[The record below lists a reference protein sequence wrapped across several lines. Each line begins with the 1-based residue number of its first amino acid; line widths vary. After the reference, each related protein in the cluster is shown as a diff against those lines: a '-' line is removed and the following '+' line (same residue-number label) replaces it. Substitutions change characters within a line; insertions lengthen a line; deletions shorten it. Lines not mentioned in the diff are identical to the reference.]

1 MKIPERDRVNQKDKW
16 DLSKLF
22 KTEQE
27 WETALKKLDSEMGKI
42 GQFRGTLG
50 SSVERLKDFLDLMTE
65 LEIQSERLGNYAFLK
80 TSEDAGNST
89 NQNKMARYMRSAS
102 NLASE
107 LSFFNPELQS
117 IDEKVINE
125 YLSDA
130 LLKDYLIALKRIL
143 RFKPYILS
151 DKEEKLLAMQSESN
165 QTPSKVFSALTDVDL
180 DFGEVE
186 TPDGKVPLSQS
197 TFGMLLVHK
206 DRGVRERAY
215 RQFYS
220 VFENH
225 KNTLSSLY
233 SGSVLLDTY
242 KAKARGYS
250 SVRAM
255 RLFPD
260 NVPETVYDNLIDTIH
275 KNLPLLHDY
284 YAFRKKTLNVKSL
297 KHWDVYVPLV
307 QSVETRYTYEKAVE
321 TILKALSPLGE
332 DYCSTLK
339 NGLLGG
345 WVDKYE
351 NKGKR
356 SGAFSS
362 GGYIGDPYILMNY
375 KETVLRDLFTLAHEG
390 GHSMHSWY
398 SVRNN
403 PFQHYSYTIFE
414 AEVASTFN
422 EQLTAKYLLEN
433 AENRSMKA
441 YITGKQ
447 LDDIIATI
455 FRQTMFAEFEHKAHK
470 AVEEGIPLTV
480 DSIRDMYRD
489 LLESYFGDEMDL
501 EEVSDLEALRIP
513 HFYRAYYVYKY
524 ATGLSASIALSRK
537 VLQGG
542 ERERNDYLG
551 FLKSG
556 GSQYPL
562 ESLKAA
568 GVDMES
574 PAPIEDAM
582 EVFKDLFKDLKE
594 YMK

>member
-206 DRGVRERAY
+206 DRRVRERAY

-574 PAPIEDAM
+574 PAPIEYAM

>member
-107 LSFFNPELQS
+107 VSFFNPELQS

>member
-1 MKIPERDRVNQKDKW
+1 MKIPERNNVDQKDKW

-27 WETALKKLDSEMGKI
+27 WETALNNLNKEMGKVD
-42 GQFRGTLG
+42 QFRGTLG
-50 SSVERLKDFLDLMTE
+50 SSAARLKDFLDLMTG
-65 LEIQSERLGNYAFLK
+65 LEMLSERLGNYAFLK
-80 TSEDAGNST
+80 TSEDAGNSS
-89 NQNKMARYMRSAS
+89 NQDRMARYMRSAS
-102 NLASE
+102 NLASA

-117 IDEKVINE
+117 IDDTVMNE
-125 YLSDA
+125 YLSDT
-130 LLKDYLIALKRIL
+130 LLKDYLITLKKIL

-180 DFGEVE
+180 NFGEVE
-186 TPDGKVPLSQS
+186 TPEGKVPLSQS
-197 TFGMLLVHK
+197 TFGMLLIHK
-206 DRGVRERAY
+206 DRSVRERAY
-215 RQFYS
+215 KQFYA

-242 KAKARGYS
+242 KAKVRGYS

-275 KNLPLLHDY
+275 RNLPLLHEY
-284 YAFRKKTLNVKSL
+284 YSFRKKTLSVKSL

-307 QSVETRYTYEKAVE
+307 QSVETHYTYEEAVE

-332 DYCSTLK
+332 EYCSTIK
-339 NGLLGG
+339 TGLIGG

-422 EQLTAKYLLEN
+422 EQLTAKYLLDN
-433 AENRSMKA
+433 AEDNTMKA
-441 YITGKQ
+441 YIIGKQ

-455 FRQTMFAEFEHKAHK
+455 FRQTMFAEFEHKAHQ
-470 AVEEGIPLTV
+470 AVEGGTPLTV
-480 DSIRDMYRD
+480 DSIRTMYRS
-489 LLESYFGDEMDL
+489 LLESYFGEEMDI

-524 ATGLSASIALSRK
+524 ATGLSAAIALSRK
-537 VLQGG
+537 VLTGG
-542 ERERNDYLG
+542 EKERNDYLG

-556 GSQYPL
+556 GSKYPL

-574 PAPIEDAM
+574 PAPIDDAM
-582 EVFKDLFKDLKE
+582 KVFKDLFTDLKE
-594 YMK
+594 YLH

>member
-1 MKIPERDRVNQKDKW
+1 MKIPERDSVNQRDKW

-65 LEIQSERLGNYAFLK
+65 LEMQSERLGNYAFLK

-107 LSFFNPELQS
+107 VSFFNPELQS

-197 TFGMLLVHK
+197 TFGMLLIHK

-260 NVPETVYDNLIDTIH
+260 NVPETVYDNLIETIH

>member
-1 MKIPERDRVNQKDKW
+1 MKIPERNEVKEKDKW

-22 KTEQE
+22 KTDDE
-27 WETALKKLDSEMGKI
+27 WEQALKELEKETKKI
-42 GQFRGTLG
+42 PPYKGTLNR
-50 SSVERLKDFLDLMTE
+50 SADRLKEFLDLMTK
-65 LEIQSERLGNYAFLK
+65 LEMQSERLGNYAFLK
-80 TSEDAGNST
+80 SSEDAGDSA
-89 NQNKMARYMRSAS
+89 NQDRMARYMRSAS

-107 LSFFNPELQS
+107 LSFFNPELQA
-117 IDEKVINE
+117 IDEKVMQK
-125 YLSDA
+125 YLSDE
-130 LLKDYLIALKRIL
+130 LLKDYLIMLKKIL
-143 RFKPYILS
+143 KFKPYILS

-165 QTPSKVFSALTDVDL
+165 QTPSRVFSALTDVDL
-180 DFGEVE
+180 EFGEVE
-186 TPDGKVPLSQS
+186 TPEGKVPLSQS
-197 TFGMLLVHK
+197 TFGMLLIHR
-206 DRGVRERAY
+206 DRTVRETAY
-215 RQFYS
+215 KQFYS

-233 SGSVLLDTY
+233 SGSVLLDVY
-242 KAKARGYS
+242 KAKVRGYS
-250 SVRAM
+250 SVRTM

-260 NVPETVYDNLIDTIH
+260 NVGESVYDNLIETIH
-275 KNLPLLHDY
+275 SNLPLLHEY
-284 YAFRKKTLNVKSL
+284 YSFRKEVLKVDDL

-307 QSVETRYTYEKAVE
+307 QSVETRYTYEEAVE
-321 TILKALSPLGE
+321 TIIKALAPLGE
-332 DYCSTLK
+332 EYCSTLK
-339 NGLLGG
+339 SGLLGR
-345 WVDKYE
+345 WVDRYE

-390 GHSMHSWY
+390 GHSMHSWF

-422 EQLTAKYLLEN
+422 EQLTAKYLLDN
-433 AENRSMKA
+433 AEEDSMKA

-455 FRQTMFAEFEHKAHK
+455 FRQTMFAEFEHQAHR
-470 AVEEGIPLTV
+470 AVEEGSSLTV
-480 DSIRDMYRD
+480 DSIRAMYRR
-489 LLESYFGDEMDL
+489 LLESYFGPEMSL

-524 ATGLSASIALSRK
+524 ATGLSAAIALSRR
-537 VLQGG
+537 VLEGG
-542 ERERNDYLG
+542 EKERVDYLG

-556 GSQYPL
+556 GSKYPL

-574 PAPIEDAM
+574 PAPIQAAM
-582 EVFKDLFKDLKE
+582 DVFKTLFAELKG
-594 YMK
+594 YLK

>member
-65 LEIQSERLGNYAFLK
+65 LEMQSERLGNYAFLK

-107 LSFFNPELQS
+107 VSFFNPELQS

>member
-50 SSVERLKDFLDLMTE
+50 SSVERLKDFLDLITE
-65 LEIQSERLGNYAFLK
+65 LEMQSERLGNYAFLK

-107 LSFFNPELQS
+107 VSFFNPELQS

-125 YLSDA
+125 YLTDA

-197 TFGMLLVHK
+197 TFGMLLIHK

-260 NVPETVYDNLIDTIH
+260 NVPETVYDNLIETIH